1 MIGNMMKYKIDI
13 TDSYENF
20 IDFDGWSGVTNYSSL
35 PKIVPRST
43 TCHMY
48 LENTSIRMDE
58 NIWRDQILSVN
69 PKSTINIADD
79 LLILARRAIL
89 TIENVRCYD
98 LRVIYKEHDYYHSSG
113 LTFDMKD
120 RFIVFGGYDVEHLD
134 SNIFGR
140 AICNGNIF
148 LELEEK
154 EILPLMINGD
164 DEVIGGEKGITK
176 INNEKQKEL
185 IKRNRLLDISHF
197 NAIKSPIWDYTFT
210 SNYFIDMDGYREA
223 IKNYK

>member
-1 MIGNMMKYKIDI
+1 MMKYKIDI

-69 PKSTINIADD
+69 SKSTINIADD
-79 LLILARRAIL
+79 LLILARKAIL

-120 RFIVFGGYDVEHLD
+120 RFMVFGGDDIEYLHT
-134 SNIFGR
+134 NIYGGVIF
-140 AICNGNIF
+140 NGKVF

-176 INNEKQKEL
+176 INNEKEKEL
-185 IKRNRLLDISHF
+185 IKKNNLLDIGYF
-197 NAIKSPIWDYTFT
+197 NAIKSSIWDYNFLIK
-210 SNYFIDMDGYREA
+210 YFSHQNGYWEA